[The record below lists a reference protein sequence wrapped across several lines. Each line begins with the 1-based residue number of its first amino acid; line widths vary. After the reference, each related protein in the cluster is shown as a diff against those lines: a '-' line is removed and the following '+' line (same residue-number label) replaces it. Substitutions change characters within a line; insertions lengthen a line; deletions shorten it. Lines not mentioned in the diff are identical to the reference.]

1 MRARELADRSEADP
15 GCAGGAGDGGRVEAR
30 VRRGAGQRAAGAG
43 GTRVHYTPLTQAG
56 MLRFGLGFFF
66 GLAAAGWVA
75 AHPAAAH
82 MLTAGEH
89 VIGEL
94 VLQVAQRMAG

>member
-1 MRARELADRSEADP
+1 
-15 GCAGGAGDGGRVEAR
+15 
-30 VRRGAGQRAAGAG
+30 
-43 GTRVHYTPLTQAG
+43 
-56 MLRFGLGFFF
+56 MLRFAIGVLVGLSM
-66 GLAAAGWVA
+66 AGWVA

-94 VLQVAQRMAG
+94 MLRIARRMAG

>member
-1 MRARELADRSEADP
+1 
-15 GCAGGAGDGGRVEAR
+15 V
-30 VRRGAGQRAAGAG
+30 
-43 GTRVHYTPLTQAG
+43 
-56 MLRFGLGFFF
+56 LRFAIGVLVGLSM
-66 GLAAAGWVA
+66 AGWVA